1 MICLLMKLDEDLKDF
16 SIKSERTASLDTTS
30 DILGQNADIFV
41 HDYATCFM
49 FYLKR
54 IDIFAE
60 TIYLCSYEGTSCM

>member
-30 DILGQNADIFV
+30 DVLGQNADIFV

-54 IDIFAE
+54 IDIF
-60 TIYLCSYEGTSCM
+60 